1 MKKSKKVGLI
11 IVTCS
16 VLLFGVTV
24 FLQYKV
30 FHKEESEELYKKV
43 TMKNLSSGKIE
54 QVSKEN
60 MIEEV
65 VENPLV
71 PEGQQTPT
79 VEEQQQQPQVEQ
91 QQQPAEE
98 VVPEEEIKE
107 ITTYEDITTT
117 PVEPV
122 VYDGLTLNQLA
133 EKLNRSLKSN
143 IAGKGYLIAS
153 HCLELGVDPYLAVA
167 IMLHETGCSQGS
179 CSSLVQKCNNVG
191 GQKGGPSC
199 GGGSYKAY
207 PTLDEGIIGY
217 IDNLYNNYVSKGLT
231 TADLMGPRYAAS
243 PTWTSKVNSYIAL
256 VKNN

>member
-11 IVTCS
+11 VITCS
-16 VLLFGVTV
+16 VLLFGLTV

-30 FHKEESEELYKKV
+30 FHKEESKELYKKV

-71 PEGQQTPT
+71 PEGQQAPT
-79 VEEQQQQPQVEQ
+79 VEQQPQVEQ
-91 QQQPAEE
+91 QQPTEE

-153 HCLELGVDPYLAVA
+153 HCLESILILLLQLCYMRQDV
-167 IMLHETGCSQGS
+167 I
-179 CSSLVQKCNNVG
+179 
-191 GQKGGPSC
+191 
-199 GGGSYKAY
+199 
-207 PTLDEGIIGY
+207 
-217 IDNLYNNYVSKGLT
+217 KGLVVVWFKSVTMLEAKKEDLLVEEEVIKPILHLMKELLVILIIYIT
-231 TADLMGPRYAAS
+231 TMYP
-243 PTWTSKVNSYIAL
+243 KVLQQQILWDQDMQQVQLGQA
-256 VKNN
+256 K